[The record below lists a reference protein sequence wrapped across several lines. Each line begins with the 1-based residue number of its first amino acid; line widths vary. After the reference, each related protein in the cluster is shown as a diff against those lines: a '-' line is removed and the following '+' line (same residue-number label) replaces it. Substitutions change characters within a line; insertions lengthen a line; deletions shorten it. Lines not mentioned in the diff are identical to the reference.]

1 MDITNFKNKKMHL
14 ILQFNRYLTKEKQS
28 DYYASEDDLYISK
41 NIVKKRNIA
50 EYSNIIWVGSSTTK
64 PRKYNSVK
72 RKSPLQKL
80 KTQTSIKK

>member
-1 MDITNFKNKKMHL
+1 MKPSVVKNRFQGRNSSVQPTMDITNFKNKKMHL

-50 EYSNIIWVGSSTTK
+50 EYSNII
-64 PRKYNSVK
+64 
-72 RKSPLQKL
+72 
-80 KTQTSIKK
+80 